1 MWIICSMMS
10 MPMCLMYIKKSRVC
24 VYIYIILFFSI
35 FNNSIVIMMKKWE
48 FRSKI
53 KLSSFK
59 LNFCRLL

>member
-1 MWIICSMMS
+1 MFDDVNAYVLNVHKEVSC
-10 MPMCLMYIKKSRVC
+10 VC